1 MGVSAYFLKLYILY
15 LKNKANLITVR
26 EPTVPTIDIS
36 SDEDCIVV
44 SEPEGDHGDETE
56 DDPSNSGMHT
66 NDEFNQPDEQGRV
79 VVNIGHPENEP
90 DVFLAPQIARIIKPH
105 QIGGIRFLYD
115 NVIESTTRFESSVG
129 FGCILAHSMGLGK
142 TLQLVSFSDIFL
154 RHTPAKTI
162 LCIMPINTLQNWMAE
177 YNMWL
182 PKSENVALSPLTV
195 HGEVR
200 ARNFNL
206 YVLNDSHKTLTARH
220 KVIHQWRIGGGVLL
234 IGYEQFRLLSLRK
247 HPKSRRK
254 GMNQI
259 VEDDKNKALFDGE
272 PKFIN
277 KIFNVL
283 NIKF

>member
-1 MGVSAYFLKLYILY
+1 M
-15 LKNKANLITVR
+15 
-26 EPTVPTIDIS
+26 
-36 SDEDCIVV
+36 

-90 DVFLAPQIARIIKPH
+90 DIFLAPQIARIIKPH

-115 NVIESTTRFESSVG
+115 NVIESTTRFECSVG

-182 PKSENVALSPLTV
+182 PKNENIGSSPLTV

-200 ARNFNL
+200 SRNFNL

-254 GMNQI
+254 ANLNQP

-272 PKFIN
+272 
-277 KIFNVL
+277 
-283 NIKF
+283 